1 MMETL
6 TQLAE
11 QFELILFTD
20 GLRELHTKIV
30 SHIDPEEKYF
40 SFRLFREHCFESSKG
55 FFVKD
60 LRIINR
66 RLEDIVLVDN
76 STCAFGF
83 QLNNGVPIVPFTGD
97 KTDVELL
104 LLSEYLKE
112 LLQVSDVRKTNKEHF
127 KFQLY
132 VGSETLQAVYN
143 KIFKKET

>member
-1 MMETL
+1 MMEIIA
-6 TQLAE
+6 QLAE
-11 QFELILFTD
+11 DFELILFTD

-30 SHIDPEEKYF
+30 SQIDPEEKYF

-66 RLEDIVLVDN
+66 RPEDIVLVDN

-97 KTDVELL
+97 RTDVELL
-104 LLSEYLKE
+104 LLSAYLKE
-112 LLQVSDVRKTNKEHF
+112 LLHVPDVRKANKEHF
-127 KFQLY
+127 KFQQY

-143 KIFKKET
+143 KIFKKDS